1 MSRASL
7 LSTAVLLIA
16 LLAAPVA
23 RAMEVERVVSPGGIE
38 AWLVQDHSNPLIA
51 VDIAFEGAGAAA
63 DPDGKDGLAEFAS
76 SVIDEG
82 SGDLDSQAFQG
93 MLDDYNIKLSFG
105 AGLDNFNGSLQTLS
119 ENRDRAF
126 DLLRTA
132 MTEPRFDA
140 EPVERIRSQLVI
152 GATRDQRN
160 PSQIASRNLQ
170 HLLYPDH
177 PYARPTG
184 GTPES
189 LQAITV
195 ADMQD
200 LVDSRLAKDNLIVG
214 VAGDITPEELGPL
227 LDETFG
233 GLRETAEL
241 PEISKIDVSGGG
253 EVVVAEM
260 QIPQSVVRFGHGGID
275 RDDPDYYAAQLVNEV
290 LGGGG
295 FFSRLYSEVREKR
308 GLAYSVWTYLRPAD
322 HGNATYGGVATANSR
337 VGESLEVIRAE
348 WKRMAE
354 EGPTAEELELAK
366 KHMTGSF
373 PLRLSSNSAVAS
385 MLVAIQLEDL
395 GVDYIDR
402 RAGYI
407 DSVTLEDAKRV
418 AAELFQPD
426 AIDFAIVGA
435 PDGVQPTRPPFD
447 PGS

>member
-184 GTPES
+184 GTPEKPVGMVCFGWS
-189 LQAITV
+189 NRIVTRVETQRFKGDRQQIRRQA
-195 ADMQD
+195 
-200 LVDSRLAKDNLIVG
+200 
-214 VAGDITPEELGPL
+214 
-227 LDETFG
+227 
-233 GLRETAEL
+233 AEH
-241 PEISKIDVSGGG
+241 
-253 EVVVAEM
+253 AM
-260 QIPQSVVRFGHGGID
+260 
-275 RDDPDYYAAQLVNEV
+275 
-290 LGGGG
+290 
-295 FFSRLYSEVREKR
+295 R
-308 GLAYSVWTYLRPAD
+308 GL
-322 HGNATYGGVATANSR
+322 
-337 VGESLEVIRAE
+337 
-348 WKRMAE
+348 
-354 EGPTAEELELAK
+354 LELVRNEA
-366 KHMTGSF
+366 
-373 PLRLSSNSAVAS
+373 
-385 MLVAIQLEDL
+385 
-395 GVDYIDR
+395 
-402 RAGYI
+402 
-407 DSVTLEDAKRV
+407 
-418 AAELFQPD
+418 
-426 AIDFAIVGA
+426 
-435 PDGVQPTRPPFD
+435 
-447 PGS
+447 